1 MKAIKD
7 LRRLGYHF
15 EVTGEN
21 IKYRYV
27 GDGDPPEGDEINF
40 LLNEIKAN
48 KEAAMTYL
56 QLEAETRKA
65 LKRIKEKGFAKIWSD
80 KLQKTVYFIDTPK
93 DRPKI
98 PVEGVA
104 FTLTE
109 LRELTARRVS
119 PEELKEIYDKRD
131 LSIPPEPIQRSRK
144 T

>member
-1 MKAIKD
+1 MKAIQD

-93 DRPKI
+93 DRTKI

-131 LSIPPEPIQRSRK
+131 LSIPPEPIPRSK
-144 T
+144 EA